1 MKKNLTLNEIRNK
14 SNFFWIK
21 KIIVLSL
28 RFFAIIIELLN
39 KKKFYFKAN
48 NYSHSFFFGYHDK
61 KPFNYKDS
69 KIIAHSY
76 RNPKILN
83 EQNKKS
89 VFINVIDL
97 KTKKYLI

>member
-1 MKKNLTLNEIRNK
+1 MKKKTSTLNEIRNK

-28 RFFAIIIELLN
+28 RFFAIIIELN

-76 RNPKILN
+76 RNPKN
-83 EQNKKS
+83 FK
-89 VFINVIDL
+89 
-97 KTKKYLI
+97 